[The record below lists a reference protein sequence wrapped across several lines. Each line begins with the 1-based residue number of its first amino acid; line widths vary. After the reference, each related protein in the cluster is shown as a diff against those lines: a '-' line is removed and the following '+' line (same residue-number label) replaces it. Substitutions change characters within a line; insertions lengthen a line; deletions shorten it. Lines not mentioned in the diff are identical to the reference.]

1 MVANRGA
8 ENRVTITSTAA
19 FYSLWIRNYRVAGK
33 GNSGARR
40 GRRHGRRRIDQ
51 NGRRFRR
58 RRRRVG

>member
-33 GNSGARR
+33 R
-40 GRRHGRRRIDQ
+40 
-51 NGRRFRR
+51 
-58 RRRRVG
+58 